1 MFCVGPCCRRQ
12 SAGGPMVTASA
23 ALGRV
28 LKPLKMKLQTY
39 KKVLQNM
46 KIYSHCCS
54 GRWPLT
60 LSQVLVLLEQLSPP
74 LSPYDR
80 SAGGIPAK
88 RFTMNNKPSLFNNW
102 DLDSYFCL

>member
-12 SAGGPMVTASA
+12 STGGPMVTASA

-28 LKPLKMKLQTY
+28 LKPLKMKLHTY
-39 KKVLQNM
+39 KKILQNM
-46 KIYSHCCS
+46 KIY
-54 GRWPLT
+54 WPLT

-74 LSPYDR
+74 LLPYDR

-88 RFTMNNKPSLFNNW
+88 HFTINNKPSLFNNW